1 MPNRVTGLNSG
12 LDTESLVT
20 SLVSGYQKKVDTLKN
35 DQTKYSW
42 KMDTWK
48 GLNSKVNSF
57 YNGKL
62 SSMTLSSAF
71 KKKTTIASNP
81 SAVTVTTGD
90 SAMDST
96 QKVKVTS
103 LASSAYMTGDKA
115 KGKDGAD
122 VKRDTKLSDLDG
134 MAGKSSFSITVESG
148 GKTKELTF
156 NADQTV
162 ADVQNELKKLELNG
176 NKYNAN
182 FDDNQG
188 RFYVAATTTG
198 ESGNFTLSGDTDFIS
213 ALGLDTKNVIKGSD
227 AKISLNGVDYTSK
240 TGTFEINGLTITA
253 NQVTDDEFTLTT
265 KQDTSGI
272 YDMVKGLFKEYN
284 DLIKEMD
291 TLYTDS
297 TGLKKD
303 VLTDEQKDAMS
314 DKEVEEWTKAVK
326 GSLLYRD
333 STLSTVI
340 EGLKT
345 TMSAGIDVKQADGT
359 TKRMY
364 LSDFGIN
371 TGEYTKTDSK
381 ERGMYHIDGDKDDSS
396 VSSKTDT
403 LSAMIA
409 SDPDTVASFFSG
421 LAQSLHG
428 KLFDL
433 MKGTDFS
440 SNFTIYEDKLMAS
453 QYSAYNTKISTATD
467 ALNAKEDYYYSK
479 FSKMETALSSIN
491 STSNAIG
498 GYFG

>member
-20 SLVSGYQKKVDTLKN
+20 SLVSSYQKKVDTLKQ

-42 KMDTWK
+42 KMDAWK

-71 KKKTTIASNP
+71 KKKTTVASNP
-81 SAVTVTTGD
+81 NAVTVTTGEN
-90 SAMDST
+90 AMDST
-96 QKVKVTS
+96 QRVQVKA
-103 LASSAYMTGDKA
+103 LASSAYMTGNEAKKA
-115 KGKDGAD
+115 DDTLAKK
-122 VKRDTKLSDLDG
+122 DTKLSEL
-134 MAGKSSFSITVESG
+134 AGLSGDSFKLTFSN
-148 GKTKELTF
+148 GKETTELTF
-156 NADQTV
+156 RADQTI
-162 ADVQNELKKLELNG
+162 ADVQEKLRTIEING

-182 FDDNQG
+182 FDENQG
-188 RFYVAATTTG
+188 RFYIAASTTG
-198 ESGNFTLSGDTDFIS
+198 KSGDFEIGGDAAFVA
-213 ALGLDTKNVIKGSD
+213 ALGLDSSNKIDGAD
-227 AKISLNGVDYTSK
+227 AKISLNGVDYESK
-240 TGTFEINGLTITA
+240 TGTFDINGLTITA
-253 NQVTDDEFTLTT
+253 NQVTDEEFTLTT

-272 YDMVKGLFKEYN
+272 YDMVKGLLKEYN
-284 DLIKEMD
+284 EIIKEMD

-314 DKEVEEWTKAVK
+314 DTEVEEWTKAIK

-333 STLSTVI
+333 STLSTII

-345 TMSAGIDVKQADGT
+345 TMSAGIDVEQADGT
-359 TKRMY
+359 TKKMY

-371 TGEYTKTDSK
+371 TGEYTKTDAK

-409 SDPDTVASFFSG
+409 SDPDTVASFFSS
-421 LAQSLHG
+421 LAKELHG
-428 KLFDL
+428 KLFD
-433 MKGTDFS
+433 MMRGTDFS
-440 SNFTIYEDKLMAS
+440 SSFTIYEDKLMAS
-453 QYSAYNTKISTATD
+453 QYSAYNTKISTATE

-491 STSNAIG
+491 STSSSMSG
-498 GYFG
+498 FFG